1 MQDTIEGKSYAVIQE
16 RFVTFDPQ
24 PVPLR
29 QDEHGAIRVGDT
41 RVLLDLVLHEF
52 ENGATPEEIVES
64 YDALSLCDV
73 YAVLSYYMR
82 NREPID
88 AYLRGREQEA
98 RQLREK
104 IDASQPPR
112 HDLRA
117 MLMARAKAREAAN
130 AAAD

>member
-1 MQDTIEGKSYAVIQE
+1 M
-16 RFVTFDPQ
+16 TFGSIA
-24 PVPLR
+24 VPLR

-41 RVLLDLVLHEF
+41 RVLLDLVIHEF
-52 ENGATPEEIVES
+52 HNGATPEEIVES
-64 YDALSLCDV
+64 YDALSLGDV
-73 YAVLSYYMR
+73 YAVRSYYMR

-98 RQLREK
+98 RQVREK
-104 IDASQPPR
+104 IEAAQPPR
-112 HDLRA
+112 QDLRA